1 MPEAYKSLRGFANSQ
16 DATLSNILLEN
27 FITFYDW
34 GLVDKGDFYNID
46 IPESGLYGG
55 NKHKLRPVQDPNYND
70 GQVWEG
76 YRGNWVWE
84 TGVANVEQPIRISG
98 VDV

>member
-76 YRGNWVWE
+76 YRSNWVWE
-84 TGVANVEQPIRISG
+84 T
-98 VDV
+98 

>member
-46 IPESGLYGG
+46 I
-55 NKHKLRPVQDPNYND
+55 KIIVQKNSIINYLC
-70 GQVWEG
+70 VF
-76 YRGNWVWE
+76 
-84 TGVANVEQPIRISG
+84 SH
-98 VDV
+98 